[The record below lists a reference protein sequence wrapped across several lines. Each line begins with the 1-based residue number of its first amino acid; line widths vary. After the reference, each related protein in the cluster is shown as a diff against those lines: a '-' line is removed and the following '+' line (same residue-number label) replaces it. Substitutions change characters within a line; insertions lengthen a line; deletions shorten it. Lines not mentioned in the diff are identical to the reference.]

1 MAPEVELPP
10 RIRAAEGEAL
20 GVHMTDIH
28 DWDAG
33 SVLTLVLGL
42 MGTAGL
48 SALLVWGV
56 IHGD

>member
-10 RIRAAEGEAL
+10 RNRTVEGEAL

-28 DWDAG
+28 DWNAG
-33 SVLTLVLGL
+33 SALTLVLGL
-42 MGTAGL
+42 IGTAGL
-48 SALLVWGV
+48 FVLLVLGF